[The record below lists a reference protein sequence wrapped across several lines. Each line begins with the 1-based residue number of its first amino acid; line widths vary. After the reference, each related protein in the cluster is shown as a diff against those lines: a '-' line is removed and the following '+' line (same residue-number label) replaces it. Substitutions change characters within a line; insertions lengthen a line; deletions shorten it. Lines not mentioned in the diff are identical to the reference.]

1 MPVFGRPKPTQEQ
14 LEVRNESLI
23 LEEEVATREASVAEK
38 KAIVKELRSKYGSD
52 WKRTLGLK
60 GRLSFSDLRH
70 ALMSMNQGLKGQYGS
85 SALHNPRLSPLP
97 GRRSNVYG
105 SNPDTK

>member
-1 MPVFGRPKPTQEQ
+1 MSLFRRSKPSMEE
-14 LEVRNESLI
+14 LETRNENLI
-23 LEEEVATREASVAEK
+23 LEEEVVSREASVAEK
-38 KAIVKELRSKYGSD
+38 KAIVKELRDKYGSD

-70 ALMSMNQGLKGQYGS
+70 ALMSMNQGLKGKYGN

-97 GRRSNVYG
+97 RRRKDVYG
-105 SNPDTK
+105 SHSDSR